1 MNETDQTD
9 GSARRRGGPP
19 KKLDR
24 DRVMMA
30 LESVGGIMTAAAHK
44 LGVNRSTL
52 YRFMDE
58 HPDLK
63 AYRADI
69 EEQTKDMAEGKIL
82 TAIRKG
88 EMDTVRW
95 YADRKMR
102 DRGYGHQAKLEG
114 GGKNGAIMLE
124 HPTIDPSKMSTQV
137 LRELQAAM
145 VNQDPADAE

>member
-69 EEQTKDMAEGKIL
+69 EEQTKDMAEGKIFM
-82 TAIRKG
+82 AIRKG

-102 DRGYGHQAKLEG
+102 DRGYGHRSEHT
-114 GGKNGAIMLE
+114 GKNGAPLIP
-124 HPTIDPSKMSTQV
+124 PTFDPSKMSTEA
-137 LRELQAAM
+137 LRELRAAM
-145 VNQDPADAE
+145 VSQDAADAE